1 MKKLIVITLAILAIA
16 ISGCS
21 TKGGL
26 SKVDNS
32 ITIGY
37 GARFQNLSVDDASGH
52 VWKEG
57 EEQVNLAQSLKDA
70 LDICLQKENMMGNDY
85 VIKTTIV
92 HYDPGNAFKRWLMP
106 GYGSTELKTRSEVY
120 DKENKLIAVIP
131 VERYVGFGGVFSIG
145 AWKRVI
151 DEVATEIVNVLK
163 QATHRS

>member
-1 MKKLIVITLAILAIA
+1 MKRLLLFSLIAIAFA

-21 TKGGL
+21 TRGTMT
-26 SKVDNS
+26 KVDNS
-32 ITIGY
+32 IAIGY
-37 GARFQNLSVDDASGH
+37 GARFQNISVENASGH

-57 EEQVNLAQSLKDA
+57 EEQIDLAKSLKDA
-70 LDICLQKENMMGNDY
+70 IDVCLQKENMMGNDY

-106 GYGSTELKTRSEVY
+106 GYGSTELTTRSEVY

-151 DEVATEIVNVLK
+151 DEVAAEIVNVLK